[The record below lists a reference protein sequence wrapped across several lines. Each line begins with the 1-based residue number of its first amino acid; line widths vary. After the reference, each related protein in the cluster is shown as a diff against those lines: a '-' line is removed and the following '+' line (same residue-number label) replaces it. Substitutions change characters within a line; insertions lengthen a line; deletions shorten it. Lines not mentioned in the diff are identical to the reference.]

1 RSVAADARRVVAPS
15 IGTRRRG
22 HLAFDDGRLDRQGG
36 SPRRHRTEP
45 RHPGRGRRPDPLV
58 RSASVRTIE
67 AVERRAR
74 LARRHRL
81 TPGSQ
86 AMDVE
91 QAAESMV
98 CLHATDPSTFALSSW
113 ARVDDM
119 TVPDLER
126 ALYVDRSLVKHLAMR
141 RTLFVFP
148 RERLADAQAGAGGPG
163 RAGGRALPG
172 GGARVRAVERR
183 RLADVVEKA
192 GLHRNGTR
200 WLQRASSAVIA
211 ALSDG

>member
-1 RSVAADARRVVAPS
+1 M
-15 IGTRRRG
+15 
-22 HLAFDDGRLDRQGG
+22 
-36 SPRRHRTEP
+36 
-45 RHPGRGRRPDPLV
+45 
-58 RSASVRTIE
+58 RTIK

-98 CLHATDPSTFALSSW
+98 CLHATDPSTVYLSAW

-119 TVPDLER
+119 MVPDMER

-148 RERLADAQAGAGGPG
+148 RATLSVAQAGASN
-163 RAGGRALPG
+163 
-172 GGARVRAVERR
+172 RVADGERR
-183 RLADVVEKA
+183 RLIRDVEKA
-192 GLHRNGTR
+192 GLQRNGER
-200 WLQRASSAVIA
+200 WLTKAGEQVLA
-211 ALSDG
+211 ALSEGRSCATRSPRSRAPSRTARASRGADKCPSARGC